1 MNKINQKQIKS
12 LKKGIDNMADS
23 EEQFILMIFKNKD
36 GTDNITEYSYNMVKD
51 KITFYLNQSLKKAT
65 IRDDDAPCVE
75 KEQ

>member
-51 KITFYLNQSLKKAT
+51 KITFYLNQALKKAT
-65 IRDDDAPCVE
+65 IRDDDASCVAGE
-75 KEQ
+75 K